1 MSGVEKGI
9 AAGGKPIEVMG
20 LMLGRPCTENE
31 RTLIVTD
38 CFPIPVEG
46 FETRVVAD
54 DEDVTNYMIELS
66 EMLELSRE
74 ENFMGWYHSHPFD
87 VEVNGHCYLS
97 STDVSTQLHWQ
108 RAEDNAGNPYLAIV
122 IDPLRSVAKGRPEFC
137 AFRVYP
143 PEYTATTNETPDG
156 TIITDD

>member
-9 AAGGKPIEVMG
+9 AQGGKPIEVMG

-38 CFPIPVEG
+38 VKTDSMNKCEETTLQLISCIHVMQCFPIPVEG

-66 EMLELSRE
+66 EMLEL
-74 ENFMGWYHSHPFD
+74 
-87 VEVNGHCYLS
+87 VC
-97 STDVSTQLHWQ
+97 
-108 RAEDNAGNPYLAIV
+108 
-122 IDPLRSVAKGRPEFC
+122 C
-137 AFRVYP
+137 
-143 PEYTATTNETPDG
+143 
-156 TIITDD
+156 